1 MNPDE
6 IRSRLKGNIVP
17 VPAQYHEDLSI
28 NYSALQEHM
37 QFLISKGIKNF
48 YLAMSASEFD
58 YMTRDERVAVTECVA
73 GTLKDDCILIAQ
85 ALGGHWFEEQVV
97 EAKRMFDAGAHAI
110 VIAPRGLK
118 EGGKFFSSLYLRG
131 KYSPERHDDY
141 FVNYIEKIAMGTKA
155 PIVYHDKPFASGRGP
170 SLEMLKR
177 IVDIDNVVGLKEHV
191 SDPGVLRKVYGEF
204 GDRLVCFDGF
214 GKTIQ
219 FWSLLWGATARHT
232 CWSWFDPETDNQFMA
247 CMQSEDLKGAVQII
261 NNEWPI
267 AEAIARTGFQGYKYI
282 MKLMGLPAGPVRI
295 PGEEINQEQKEMIK
309 NAVIQVGLLKK

>member
-1 MNPDE
+1 
-6 IRSRLKGNIVP
+6 
-17 VPAQYHEDLSI
+17 
-28 NYSALQEHM
+28 
-37 QFLISKGIKNF
+37 
-48 YLAMSASEFD
+48 
-58 YMTRDERVAVTECVA
+58 
-73 GTLKDDCILIAQ
+73 
-85 ALGGHWFEEQVV
+85 
-97 EAKRMFDAGAHAI
+97 
-110 VIAPRGLK
+110 
-118 EGGKFFSSLYLRG
+118 
-131 KYSPERHDDY
+131 
-141 FVNYIEKIAMGTKA
+141 
-155 PIVYHDKPFASGRGP
+155 
-170 SLEMLKR
+170 
-177 IVDIDNVVGLKEHV
+177 
-191 SDPGVLRKVYGEF
+191 LRKVYGEF